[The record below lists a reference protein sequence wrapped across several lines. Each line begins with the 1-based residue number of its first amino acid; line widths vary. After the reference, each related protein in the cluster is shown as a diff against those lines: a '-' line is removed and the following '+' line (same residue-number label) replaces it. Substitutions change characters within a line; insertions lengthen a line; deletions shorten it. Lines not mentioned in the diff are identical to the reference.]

1 MWRSN
6 YRCGVV
12 PVTASV
18 EPSSTRRF
26 EGAFKQVPDDVN
38 QFLKAG
44 NDAFATELNS
54 QPNTK
59 LDTAMRVKTNLVDQ
73 RPSSYQ
79 DCVAW
84 ARLEFQQCFHDSIAQ
99 LLHNFPADQVTA
111 SGAPFWSGA
120 KRAPTPLQF
129 DSNDATHLEY
139 IRSAADLRAFNYG
152 LKGSDAPEHSTEYI
166 KKALS
171 NVMVPEFKPKEG
183 IKISANEAEEKKRQ
197 EEEASSTMVDVDQ
210 ETSRILKELP
220 STTSLAGMRLEP
232 CEFEKDDDSHMA
244 FVAAC
249 SNLRARNYKI
259 PEADVHQSRLIAGKI
274 IPAIATT
281 TALVAGLITME
292 LFKLLQEKP
301 LEAYKSA
308 FANLA
313 IPIFSITEP
322 QAPKTTVSKIPGGR
336 RKGEEWAWSPWDC
349 IELSDPSLTLKQ
361 LVDYFQDEYGL
372 ELNMLSYGV
381 SILFSSFANAKKVKK
396 RMPMAITDV
405 IQDVTKAPVPSHKK
419 YLVLEAM
426 LQDEDFEEVELPYV
440 RLKLF

>member
-1 MWRSN
+1 LRDADS
-6 YRCGVV
+6 
-12 PVTASV
+12 VTASV
-18 EPSSTRRF
+18 EPSSTHRF

-44 NDAFATELNS
+44 NDAFATELNG

-59 LDTAMRVKTNLVDQ
+59 LDTALRVKTNLVDQ

-152 LKGSDAPEHSTEYI
+152 LKGSDAPEHSTDYI

-336 RKGEEWAWSPWDC
+336 RKGEEWKWSPWDC

-405 IQDVTKAPVPSHKK
+405 IADVTKAPVPSHKK

>member
-1 MWRSN
+1 M
-6 YRCGVV
+6 
-12 PVTASV
+12 
-18 EPSSTRRF
+18 
-26 EGAFKQVPDDVN
+26 N

-44 NDAFATELNS
+44 NDTFAQELNS

-129 DSNDATHLEY
+129 DVNDATHLEY
-139 IRSAADLRAFNYG
+139 IRSAADLRAYNYG
-152 LKGSDAPEHSTEYI
+152 LKGSDAPEHSETYI

-197 EEEASSTMVDVDQ
+197 EEEASSSMIDVDQ
-210 ETSRILKELP
+210 ETARILKELP
-220 STTSLAGMRLEP
+220 STNSLAGMRLEP
-232 CEFEKDDDSHMA
+232 CEFEKDDDAHMA

-259 PEADVHQSRLIAGKI
+259 PESDIHQSRLIAGKI

-292 LFKLLQEKP
+292 LFDLCINQP
-301 LEAYKSA
+301 VRRY
-308 FANLA
+308 
-313 IPIFSITEP
+313 
-322 QAPKTTVSKIPGGR
+322 AP
-336 RKGEEWAWSPWDC
+336 
-349 IELSDPSLTLKQ
+349 
-361 LVDYFQDEYGL
+361 
-372 ELNMLSYGV
+372 
-381 SILFSSFANAKKVKK
+381 
-396 RMPMAITDV
+396 
-405 IQDVTKAPVPSHKK
+405 
-419 YLVLEAM
+419 
-426 LQDEDFEEVELPYV
+426 
-440 RLKLF
+440 